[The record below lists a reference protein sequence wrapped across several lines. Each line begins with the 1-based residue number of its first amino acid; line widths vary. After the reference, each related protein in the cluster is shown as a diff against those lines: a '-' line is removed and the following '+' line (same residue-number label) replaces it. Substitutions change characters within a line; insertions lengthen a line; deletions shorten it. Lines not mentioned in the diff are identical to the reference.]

1 MQARSNTS
9 LAVQQPMFGFFKW
22 AILGLFIF
30 IFVFSIQF
38 LIHWIVN
45 NIANDW
51 IRTADLWYW
60 KRPLYQLCHNQY
72 LPRYVSICKLIVKQV
87 LQYIIRTPATNVR
100 LSQQFNQEM
109 VGKCVFRVTRQLGTY
124 GFETYEIFMKDPNM
138 QYR

>member
-1 MQARSNTS
+1 MPKG
-9 LAVQQPMFGFFKW
+9 L
-22 AILGLFIF
+22 ILVKLHTTY
-30 IFVFSIQF
+30 
-38 LIHWIVN
+38 LKVN
-45 NIANDW
+45 IK
-51 IRTADLWYW
+51 I
-60 KRPLYQLCHNQY
+60 CHNLGIRLQ
-72 LPRYVSICKLIVKQV
+72 VIVKQV